1 MKDVF
6 YSLLDNYTKD
16 KNLIS
21 TLWIEIETNYTNS
34 KRHYHTLLHLKN
46 MCKELYEC
54 NDDINDWHTILF
66 SLFYHDIIYNAS
78 KKDNEE
84 KSADL
89 AIKRLQQIN
98 YTESKINVC
107 HEAIVATKS
116 HTLSNNND
124 INLFTDADLSIL
136 GYTWQEYEQYYKQV
150 RKEYSIYPDFLYNP
164 GRKKVLQHF
173 LDMENIFK
181 TEFFRSKY
189 ENTARNNISKELRL
203 L

>member
-6 YSLLDNYTKD
+6 YNLLNNYTDD
-16 KNLIS
+16 KNLINKFWS
-21 TLWIEIETNYTNS
+21 EIETNYTDK
-34 KRHYHTLLHLKN
+34 KRHYHTIKHLEN
-46 MCKELYEC
+46 MYNELCEC
-54 NDDINDWHTILF
+54 RDNIDDWDTILF

-84 KSADL
+84 KSAAL
-89 AIKRLQQIN
+89 AIERLQQIN
-98 YTESKINVC
+98 YPESKINLC
-107 HEAIVATKS
+107 YKAIIATKS
-116 HTLSNNND
+116 HTLSSNND

-136 GYTWQEYEQYYKQV
+136 GYSWQEYEQYYKQV
-150 RKEYSIYPDFLYNP
+150 RKEYSVYPDFLYKP

-181 TEFFRSKY
+181 TEFFRNKY
-189 ENTARNNISKELRL
+189 ENSAKNNIIKELNL